1 MSYTLE
7 AYIEKRLETLFTE
20 VREDSENY
28 ESMIMGLGGRRMASI
43 DVTAILSLYR
53 KYQEILVLSKVRG
66 DNFPDDHDHL
76 IKENVQRC
84 MNLIEKNITTIIC
97 GMR

>member
-1 MSYTLE
+1 M
-7 AYIEKRLETLFTE
+7 A
-20 VREDSENY
+20 
-28 ESMIMGLGGRRMASI
+28 LGGQRMASI

-66 DNFPDDHDHL
+66 DNFPDEHDQL